1 MQFIIYMIIS
11 CVTFLIMPI
20 ALGIMQK
27 NARMREKK
35 LNKDEFIMKASK
47 AFCISMVIFTVIWVI
62 VIIILNI
69 CEDISIWI
77 NIVLWGCEVF
87 LILCCIQ
94 SFRQEI
100 SVTALELFY
109 TPMFGKRRVVKI
121 KDIEKVVVCL
131 YSRGVVKYKIYV
143 LKKVFC
149 SFSNTAT
156 GAKLLIDILRE
167 SHIPIH
173 DKA

>member
-94 SFRQEI
+94 SFRQ
-100 SVTALELFY
+100 
-109 TPMFGKRRVVKI
+109 
-121 KDIEKVVVCL
+121 
-131 YSRGVVKYKIYV
+131 
-143 LKKVFC
+143 
-149 SFSNTAT
+149 
-156 GAKLLIDILRE
+156 
-167 SHIPIH
+167 
-173 DKA
+173 